1 MRAFSSK
8 ILGLLLGVSLIAGCG
23 AGPNLSH
30 LSKLSTQQMVSH
42 EGNSTVALVYNN
54 DDNTDSKVSDVR
66 PICTAVWLDDTHI
79 LTAFHCAKGI
89 QEDLQAKQDEKDK
102 KAAVCEGF
110 AALFHLCDP
119 DGPVKHTVV
128 GLQGMPMHYVTW
140 KESEGMG
147 HEPTGIHL
155 SKLVGWDK
163 DHDLALLEAQGR
175 LIPAHENAK
184 VAEAVPGM
192 GEPIHACGHP
202 KGLYWTFLEGTVAGY
217 LESVPHDEKLGPA
230 LQVQVPIYFG
240 NSGGGAFNE
249 YGELVG
255 IADFLMRV
263 PSEGFYVPVVTIRQF
278 LVAQNML
285 PAPAEVKK
293 EDKKAGTGDVTPPS
307 KDKESKEEDSSSK
320 K

>member
-1 MRAFSSK
+1 MKTFSK
-8 ILGLLLGVSLIAGCG
+8 ILGLLFGVSLLVGCG
-23 AGPNLSH
+23 ASGPFGH

-42 EGNSTVALVYNN
+42 EGNSTVALVYTNN
-54 DDNTDSKVSDVR
+54 DNLDTKVSDVR

-89 QEDLQAKQDEKDK
+89 QEDLQDKQDEKEK
-102 KAAVCEGF
+102 NTPACGGI
-110 AALFHLCDP
+110 AALLHMCDP
-119 DGPVKHTVV
+119 DAPAKHTVV
-128 GLQGMPMHYVTW
+128 ELQGLPMHYVTW
-140 KESEGMG
+140 AESEGMG

-175 LIPAHENAK
+175 AIPKHETAE

-192 GEPIHACGHP
+192 GEPIHTVGHP

-217 LESVPHDEKLGPA
+217 LQSVPHDEKLGPA
-230 LQVQVPIYFG
+230 LQLQVPIYFG

-249 YGELVG
+249 YGQLIG

-263 PSEGFYVPVVTIRQF
+263 PSEGFYVPVVTIREF

-285 PAPAEVKK
+285 PAPKEVKK
-293 EDKKAGTGDVTPPS
+293 EESKKGTGDVTPPS
-307 KDKESKEEDSSSK
+307 KDEGKKEDDSSSK